1 MVVRS
6 STIAACRT
14 SNGTR
19 LKFKQWNKK
28 SCGIFYREIRRKATD
43 KEGQRK
49 KWRKGSRYGSLFYRQ
64 RVTLR
69 HKSYSVGR
77 DTLAWPLL
85 QETIPQP
92 PRFITMWIPASTFY
106 SVPTDYLPGRF
117 YCLNRRKL
125 HRDATCD
132 KFDAEENVQNQRNKA
147 TSARWSYSLA
157 VSSGICV
164 TFYLNNKKVY

>member
-6 STIAACRT
+6 CIIAACRA

-85 QETIPQP
+85 QETISQP
-92 PRFITMWIPASTFY
+92 LRALSRCGFRLRLFTLYQLTTFLVVFIAWTAANFTATRRAISLTPRKTYKI
-106 SVPTDYLPGRF
+106 SVAK
-117 YCLNRRKL
+117 RRL
-125 HRDATCD
+125 LDGHILWPSVRVFA
-132 KFDAEENVQNQRNKA
+132 
-147 TSARWSYSLA
+147 
-157 VSSGICV
+157 
-164 TFYLNNKKVY
+164 